1 MERFPCRLPI
11 ITIACVLWTFLN
23 LTPLCRAFED
33 VMRNPSKNL
42 YQELW
47 DAYGSPALRPVVNL
61 SKPIVVHHRLLVSQ
75 IIDFDE
81 PRQTL
86 TLSSWQRMDWEDEFL
101 AWDPSNYSGVES
113 LEIDPSLVW
122 KPDIQL
128 YENVDKDFLRMSE
141 TKLLVN
147 YTGHVTWYTPVIST
161 SSCHIDVKL
170 FPFDTQRCNLSFS
183 SWIYTMN
190 QLQLHMS
197 NKSEATNQN
206 IFMGNGVWNLA
217 DIIRSEE
224 LYKYDCCPGEYR
236 KVIYTIL
243 LSRTYAFYLTNMI
256 IPSITLCLTNT
267 LVYLI
272 PPESGEK
279 VQFAVS
285 NLLASI
291 LFQQLIATTMP
302 PLGDELPLLG
312 IFFLFMVMCSC
323 FSIACSILS
332 LRLYNKKG
340 DEPVPN
346 HFRKLILLTHP
357 VAHRRL
363 LHRVTTLR
371 AKSSSQNGHS
381 EHKNDMTSLEPK
393 ESSDE
398 IQLQQLTDE
407 ENHHET
413 ISPEK
418 TEDKSPVHSH
428 ARRRQSASLKRDV
441 IIEEWR
447 LLARVLDKLLFA
459 LVLVLTCL
467 VLLGLIIE
475 FV

>member
-1 MERFPCRLPI
+1 
-11 ITIACVLWTFLN
+11 
-23 LTPLCRAFED
+23 
-33 VMRNPSKNL
+33 
-42 YQELW
+42 
-47 DAYGSPALRPVVNL
+47 
-61 SKPIVVHHRLLVSQ
+61 
-75 IIDFDE
+75 
-81 PRQTL
+81 
-86 TLSSWQRMDWEDEFL
+86 
-101 AWDPSNYSGVES
+101 
-113 LEIDPSLVW
+113 
-122 KPDIQL
+122 
-128 YENVDKDFLRMSE
+128 MSE

-161 SSCHIDVKL
+161 SSCHIEVKL

-217 DIIRSEE
+217 NIIRSEE

-236 KVIYTIL
+236 KVIYTIS

-332 LRLYNKKG
+332 LRLYNTKG

-346 HFRKLILLTHP
+346 HLRKLILLTHP

-371 AKSSSQNGHS
+371 VKSSSQNGHS
-381 EHKNDMTSLEPK
+381 EHKSDMTSLEPK
-393 ESSDE
+393 EARDE

-407 ENHHET
+407 ENHHGT

-418 TEDKSPVHSH
+418 TEDKSPVHSD
-428 ARRRQSASLKRDV
+428 ARRRESASLKRDV

-459 LVLVLTCL
+459 LVLVLTCF
-467 VLLGLIIE
+467 VLFGLLIE